1 MAAAAAVFKKRQN
14 ASDEGHDEEEGGIDP
29 EFKNDP
35 QNREMRSKLENL
47 TLQFSSGKLSLE
59 NVSPGSRPGENGSQP
74 SDTLNTISE
83 ANIGGENGG
92 RSNDVPDASTLRNSK
107 RASSILAIGSSRKR
121 IALNLDDCARI
132 IQKKFRERL
141 HKRRLHCKNLAD
153 RLIFESD
160 LMIGTAR
167 LFKQILVFGLLI
179 GALNISS
186 NEQVKRGIYIDLDN
200 SFDFDGLQSVLSR
213 DEFISV
219 WVPAIS
225 ASSKKYF
232 IRSSTYFDSGGA
244 GSVELHTGT
253 ALFTEAKL
261 LGGLELSIQLPSF
274 SFTAWVQMVPEFIQ
288 GYIFRKRLQ
297 PAGSGSELS
306 CWGTILPCQNPSSQQ
321 QALKRF
327 CKRFRCVGSRCY
339 PSHLQLIL

>member
-1 MAAAAAVFKKRQN
+1 M
-14 ASDEGHDEEEGGIDP
+14 
-29 EFKNDP
+29 
-35 QNREMRSKLENL
+35 
-47 TLQFSSGKLSLE
+47 
-59 NVSPGSRPGENGSQP
+59 
-74 SDTLNTISE
+74 
-83 ANIGGENGG
+83 
-92 RSNDVPDASTLRNSK
+92 
-107 RASSILAIGSSRKR
+107 
-121 IALNLDDCARI
+121 

-141 HKRRLHCKNLAD
+141 HKRRLNCKNLAD

-160 LMIGTAR
+160 LMIGTVR

-186 NEQVKRGIYIDLDN
+186 NEQVKRGIYIELDN
-200 SFDFDGLQSVLSR
+200 SFDFDGLQAVLSR
-213 DEFISV
+213 DEFIST

-244 GSVELHTGT
+244 GAVELHTGT
-253 ALFTEAKL
+253 ALFTESKL

-274 SFTAWVQMVPEFIQ
+274 SFTAWVQMVPEFVQ

-306 CWGTILPCQNPSSQQ
+306 CWGKILPCHTLSTLRSTVPHQRSWRPCPIPDAESLPLHRMALIIRARRPRIRASPHAAPATEKAPRRASRRPSRRAARREPPSVAPRGTPRPQPPPLP
-321 QALKRF
+321 AGWYLSKREGE
-327 CKRFRCVGSRCY
+327 RERDGA
-339 PSHLQLIL
+339 